1 MNFLRSM
8 LLPAPRCL
16 SRCCGAGLLPQRSG
30 PGVPPVRA
38 AQGAAAS
45 IPPSKHFRE
54 VLL

>member
-1 MNFLRSM
+1 MNSLRSM

-16 SRCCGAGLLPQRSG
+16 SRCCGAALLPQPPG
-30 PGVPPVRA
+30 PGAPPVRA
-38 AQGAAAS
+38 PQGTTAS